1 MRHPERRGAPRV
13 ASRLPLTLTRQA
25 EEFVTRT
32 KNISASGAYCQI
44 PRFVAPMTK
53 LQVWLEIPSRSHPAR
68 IECQGVVVRVE
79 PSRINPHPAR
89 YHVAIFFS
97 DLADRDRSI
106 IARYV
111 QQQLRI
117 TPPPVSPPQAASA
130 QWAELRLRRR
140 R

>member
-1 MRHPERRGAPRV
+1 MRSRPERRGAPRV

-25 EEFVTRT
+25 EELVTRT

-44 PRFVAPMTK
+44 PRFVAPMTT
-53 LQVWLEIPSRSHPAR
+53 LQVRLEIPGRSHPAH

-79 PSRINPHPAR
+79 PARLNPSPSR

-97 DLADRDRSI
+97 DLADRDRAV

-111 QQQLRI
+111 QQRLRI
-117 TPPPVSPPQAASA
+117 TSPRA
-130 QWAELRLRRR
+130 
-140 R
+140 